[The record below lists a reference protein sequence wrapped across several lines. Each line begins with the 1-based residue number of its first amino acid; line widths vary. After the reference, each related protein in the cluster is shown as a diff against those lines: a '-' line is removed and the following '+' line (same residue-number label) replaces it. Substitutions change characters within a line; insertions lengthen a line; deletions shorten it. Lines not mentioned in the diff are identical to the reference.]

1 MKKFNIKSLLA
12 SAMIAA
18 TMCTATCAA
27 PMTTSASIHL
37 DFWNRYYKDVT
48 VIWSQYTING
58 VPVDGYSV
66 SAYNDDYLWTG
77 SISGSFFRDMMGG
90 SVSSYGTKTKD
101 IRADYLD
108 DSAFTCSCLH
118 Y

>member
-18 TMCTATCAA
+18 TLCTTTCAA

-37 DFWNRYYKDVT
+37 DFWNTYYKDVT
-48 VIWSQYTING
+48 VVWSQYTING
-58 VPVDGYSV
+58 VPVDGYAV
-66 SAYNDDYLWTG
+66 TAYTDKYLWTG
-77 SISGSFFRDMMGG
+77 SVAGSSFRDMMGG
-90 SVSSYGTKTKD
+90 GVASYGTKIKD

-108 DSAFTCSCLH
+108 DNTAFTR
-118 Y
+118 YAIY